1 MDGND
6 DDMLQQHNEMRR
18 ALTTDDVLKQNE
30 MQLHLTD
37 DVLKKHNEMRRS
49 LPLTD
54 DVLKKHNEMCAQS
67 HAKMMANWDAGL
79 KASRVKSLSPPP
91 PHRRRRGGY
100 TLPSLKEMKK
110 IVTQNHWRFV
120 VEQVLAR
127 DFVAV
132 LAKLIVE
139 KLVYSVD
146 WQRDWVLL

>member
-18 ALTTDDVLKQNE
+18 ALTTDDVLKHNE

-37 DVLKKHNEMRRS
+37 DVLKKHNEM
-49 LPLTD
+49 
-54 DVLKKHNEMCAQS
+54 CAQS
-67 HAKMMANWDAGL
+67 HATMMANWDAGL

-110 IVTQNHWRFV
+110 IVTRNYWRSV